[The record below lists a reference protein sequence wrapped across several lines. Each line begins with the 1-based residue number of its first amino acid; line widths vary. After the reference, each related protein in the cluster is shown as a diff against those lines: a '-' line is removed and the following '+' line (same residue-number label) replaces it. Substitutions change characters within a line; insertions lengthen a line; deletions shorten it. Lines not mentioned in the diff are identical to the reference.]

1 MKKHYLYLFVFLSMF
16 LMSAT
21 TFSQDLLLN
30 SKYQAIVEDYFNQN
44 KEEFNL
50 LENDF
55 NDIVIDKEVF
65 SKSTKL
71 THLYLNQRYQGIEI
85 FNATSSLAIKDN
97 SVFYYANNFVANIA
111 SKVNSTS
118 PQLTAEE
125 AILEVA
131 TKLNLG
137 STIGLENIEKKGFRY
152 LFSNGGIS
160 KSDIPVKLVF
170 FLDEEN
176 NLKLSWDLSI
186 HTIDGQ
192 DWWSVRIDALSGDII
207 DKTNWMVKCSF
218 EGDHE
223 LHNHEIENNI
233 KDNTSTFKLFN
244 EESFMVDGSQYNVF
258 ALPIESPNHGDRSLV
273 IEPADPLASPY
284 GWHDVNGVSGAEYTI
299 TRGNNVW
306 AQEDINGNDG
316 TGYSP
321 DGTNNLNFDFNLNIN
336 QDPNSY
342 QDPSITNLFYMNNVM
357 HDIWYKYGFDEESGN
372 FQENNYGNGGLG
384 GDYVY
389 ADGQDGS
396 SLNNAVFGTPPEGTN
411 PYMQMYL
418 WSEVDDPQP
427 LTINTGS
434 LAGGYTASYPATGPG
449 NNITAPSST
458 PITADLA
465 LVSDGSA
472 NPEEGCS
479 ALSNWFLVNGK
490 IAVIK
495 RGNCSFVEKIQF
507 AQNAGAVAV
516 IMVNHNNP
524 DNDPNYVEYVNMAG
538 ESTPEFTI
546 PSIFIN
552 YDNGQPIINS
562 LQNGD
567 VINATIVNNAF
578 RRDGSFDNGIVSH
591 EYGHGISTRL
601 TGGPNNSNCLQNGE
615 QMGEGWSDWFALMV
629 TLDSDDVAEDLR
641 GIATYA
647 DGQSAA
653 GVGIRPVQYTTDMSA
668 NNYTYGAT
676 NNDTLLGYDT
686 NGNPVNWN
694 DSVHNI
700 GFVWG
705 TVLWDLTWAYIDK
718 YGFDPDLYNGTG
730 GNNKVM
736 QIVIDGLK
744 LQPCSPGFVQGRDA
758 ILAADMALTGG
769 EDQCLIW
776 EVFANRGL
784 GVNASQGFPTIMTD
798 QVEDFTMPDE
808 NDPSLANCTTL
819 SVNEFNQSD
828 FKIYPN
834 PTDNNINIKVNRSFG
849 NVKATLFDINGRKVL
864 SQSGELNNIMTLNV
878 NNVQSGI
885 YVLNIEGTNVSMNHK
900 VIIK

>member
-1 MKKHYLYLFVFLSMF
+1 MF

-21 TFSQDLLLN
+21 MFSQNLLSN
-30 SKYQAIVEDYFNQN
+30 SKYQTIVEDYLKQN
-44 KEEFNL
+44 KNEFNL

-55 NDIVIDKEVF
+55 NDIIIDKEVF

-97 SVFYYANNFVANIA
+97 SVFYYANNFVANVA
-111 SKVNSTS
+111 SKINSTS
-118 PQLTAEE
+118 TQLSAEE
-125 AILEVA
+125 AIFQVA
-131 TKLNLG
+131 SKLNLG
-137 STIGLENIEKKGFRY
+137 RVTGLENLEKEGFKY
-152 LFSNGGIS
+152 LFSKGGIS
-160 KSDIPVKLVF
+160 KNDIPVKLVF
-170 FLDEEN
+170 FLSEDN

-186 HTIDGQ
+186 HTLDGQ
-192 DWWSVRIDALSGDII
+192 DWWSVRVDALSGEIL
-207 DKTNWMVKCSF
+207 DKTNWMIKCKF
-218 EGDHE
+218 GEDHTSHRHYTTND
-223 LHNHEIENNI
+223 LEN
-233 KDNTSTFKLFN
+233 KTSTFKLFN

-258 ALPIESPNHGDRSLV
+258 ALPVESPNHGDRSIV
-273 IEPADPLASPY
+273 SEPADPVASPY
-284 GWHDVNGVSGAEYTI
+284 GWHDVNGFPGADFTI
-299 TRGNNVW
+299 TRGNNVL
-306 AQEDINGNDG
+306 AREDVNGNDG
-316 TGYSP
+316 TGYSS
-321 DGTNNLNFDFNLNIN
+321 DGTSALNFDFPLNLNQEPIG
-336 QDPNSY
+336 Y
-342 QDPSITNLFYMNNVM
+342 QDASLTNLFYINNMM
-357 HDIWYKYGFDEESGN
+357 HDIWYHYGFDEVSGN
-372 FQENNYGNGGLG
+372 FQQKNYSNEGAENDQVL
-384 GDYVY
+384 

-396 SLNNAVFGTPPEGTN
+396 ALNNANFGTPPDGTN
-411 PYMQMYL
+411 PYMQMFL
-418 WSEVDDPQP
+418 WSASYDPEP
-427 LTINTGS
+427 LTINTGA
-434 LAGGYTASYPATGPG
+434 LAGSYLAAYPAEGAG
-449 NNITAPSST
+449 NNITGPSTT
-458 PITADLA
+458 PVTADLV
-465 LVSDGSA
+465 LVNDGSTA
-472 NPEEGCS
+472 PTEACS
-479 ALSNWFLVNGK
+479 ALVNWGQVSGK

-507 AQNAGAVAV
+507 AQNAGAVGV

-524 DNDPNYVEYVNMAG
+524 DNDPNYTEYVNMAG
-538 ESTPEFTI
+538 ESTPAFTI

-552 YDNGQPIINS
+552 NANGEPIIAA

-567 VINATIVNNAF
+567 VINATIVNTSIYE
-578 RRDGSFDNGIVSH
+578 RDGSFDNGIVAH
-591 EYGHGISTRL
+591 EYGHGISNRL
-601 TGGPNNSNCLQNGE
+601 TGGANNSGCLTNDE

-629 TLDSDDVAEDLR
+629 TMTSDDVAEDLR

-647 DGQSAA
+647 DGQTAS
-653 GVGIRPVQYTTDMSA
+653 GIGIRPVQYTTNMSV

-676 NNDTLLGYDT
+676 NDDTVIGT
-686 NGNPVNWN
+686 IGGEPVGWN
-694 DSVHNI
+694 EIVHNV

-718 YGFDPDLYNGTG
+718 YGFDSDLYNGTG

-819 SVNEFNQSD
+819 SVGEFNQSN

-834 PTDNNINIKVNRSFG
+834 PTDNNINIKVNKSFG
-849 NVKATLFDINGRKVL
+849 NVKVTLFDINGRKVL

-878 NNVQSGI
+878 NNVQTGI
-885 YVLNIEGTNVSMNHK
+885 YVLNIEGNNISMNHK